1 MQGARGGRA
10 RGAWKSNGG
19 SQKINVSPGGKKPS
33 IVSSGD
39 WQCGLIPL
47 VDGIFK
53 KSKNKAF
60 FLYH

>member
-33 IVSSGD
+33 IVSSGE
-39 WQCGLIPL
+39 QCGLIPL
-47 VDGIFK
+47 VDGILNVLK
-53 KSKNKAF
+53 GTLLKSI
-60 FLYH
+60 